1 MWSATPRSW
10 PRPLGATA
18 YGHECSRVDM
28 LSDTE
33 RTLRLIVERLE
44 QANPVTRSLLQ
55 ANFLQLDWIQQPR
68 GPSTAWSG
76 TQAPVPGGVPAWLS
90 DGPGDPG
97 TRYLEPIAGPSPR
110 NLSRGSWCSGRSSR
124 GRGR

>member
-10 PRPLGATA
+10 PRPLDATA
-18 YGHECSRVDM
+18 YGYECSRADM
-28 LSDTE
+28 LSDPEKTVP
-33 RTLRLIVERLE
+33 LIVERLE
-44 QANPVTRSLLQ
+44 Q

-76 TQAPVPGGVPAWLS
+76 IQGPVPGGVPAWL
-90 DGPGDPG
+90 PGDPG